1 MGISIYF
8 HQVTRFGVT
17 MAKPSTIYGLIILE
31 LIIAIL
37 GIASGFNLLSDPS
50 GKGLGLDV
58 VKDKIPFKNL
68 TLLGLWFVG
77 PYGVLPVSLAYGLW
91 TEKHWAWKPALILA
105 IIEVIWVIV
114 QIPMVGL
121 SIFQGIIGFIALLTI
136 YFLYRP
142 SVKNYTGI

>member
-1 MGISIYF
+1 MEKK
-8 HQVTRFGVT
+8 
-17 MAKPSTIYGLIILE
+17 MAKPSAIYGLIILE

-37 GIASGFNLLSDPS
+37 GIASGLSLLSDPS
-50 GKGLGLDV
+50 GKGMGLDAI
-58 VKDKIPFKNL
+58 KDKIPFQNL

-77 PYGVLPVSLAYGLW
+77 PYGVLPASLAFGFW
-91 TEKHWAWKPALILA
+91 TEKQWAWKPALVLA

-121 SIFQGIIGFIALLTI
+121 SILQGVIGFIALLTI

-142 SVKNYTGI
+142 SVRNYLGM

>member
-1 MGISIYF
+1 
-8 HQVTRFGVT
+8 
-17 MAKPSTIYGLIILE
+17 MAKPSAMYGLIVLE

-37 GIASGFNLLSDPS
+37 GIASGYSLLSDPS

-58 VKDKIPFKNL
+58 VKDKIPFQNL

-77 PYGVLPVSLAYGLW
+77 PYGVLPASLAFGFW
-91 TEKHWAWKPALILA
+91 TEKHWAWKPALVLA

-121 SIFQGIIGFIALLTI
+121 SILQVVIGFIALLTI
-136 YFLYRP
+136 FFLYRP
-142 SVKNYTGI
+142 SVKIYLGM